1 MPSTLSPSSSL
12 PRLLLLLL
20 SPLAAG
26 AGGAADACNASGL
39 WHSVGSTDTIT
50 VAEAPDGALVA
61 TAASRGFVDAP
72 GRVYANGT
80 LLFLDCCVAGG
91 IGGIFVGAAPDAC
104 AEIAWADGS
113 ATRWTRAAPA
123 RARAPAPA
131 AAGASDRR
139 AVVARYPQL
148 TSAPDATTLDPADVF
163 TLGNGDFAFNVDAT
177 GLQTFNSSKALQG
190 PALDM
195 NTFSSWAFHS
205 APAVADGTADGRNA
219 ALRSFNWTT
228 FPTPTGA
235 HTVRPITLATD
246 NNLTGPFRE
255 YSMSNPH
262 RVGLGQLALRVL
274 PPGAPAGFDPPEADW
289 QTATQ
294 IRSSLDTWAGA
305 FSSSFTLAPLQGA
318 DPFCGATGEGG
329 AITLQC
335 VDSAATIE
343 KVLFASY
350 GAPLAACPSPVVNA
364 TCSAANSTSVVEALC
379 LGKNACS
386 VPSGDGY
393 WGDPCRWV
401 PKQLVIQAHCSSG
414 GGLVGATAAAAAS
427 AAAALRVRRSDAVM
441 NSEFACARKPALVR
455 MISRTGAPRSQSRTC
470 AHSRCACS
478 RRAPTRLRAR
488 RPAHL
493 FARASVRPSL
503 ASRRLL
509 LRRR

>member
-1 MPSTLSPSSSL
+1 MSL
-12 PRLLLLLL
+12 IIVLLLL

-131 AAGASDRR
+131 AAGAIDRR

-274 PPGAPAGFDPPEADW
+274 PPGAPACFDPPEADW

-427 AAAALRVRRSDAVM
+427 AAAALRERRSDAVM
-441 NSEFACARKPALVR
+441 NSESACVRESALVR
-455 MISRTGAPRSQSRTC
+455 MIC
-470 AHSRCACS
+470 AHGHAAFAIPHLRALSLRALA
-478 RRAPTRLRAR
+478 RAPTRLRAR